1 MPDTVL
7 ILGHRGASHDAR
19 ENTLEAFALARA
31 QGADG
36 VELDVRRTADGE
48 LVVHHDPHV
57 PGVGLLAQL
66 PFARLREEAPF
77 VPTLGEALAA
87 CEGMLVN
94 VEVKCLPWEPDADHE
109 SQVAKASADLIRAMG
124 AHTVMSSFHFAAID
138 ALRTYAPEIPTGFLV
153 HGQDLAFT
161 RDLVK
166 MRGHEWLHPDRGS
179 MLATDTAAVVR
190 TCHEENLRVNVW
202 TVDDPDEM
210 RRLADA
216 GVDGII
222 TNVPAVAVSVLR

>member
-1 MPDTVL
+1 ML
-7 ILGHRGASHDAR
+7 ILGHRGSSHRAR

-31 QGADG
+31 EGADG
-36 VELDVRRTADGE
+36 VELDVRRTADGV
-48 LVVHHDPHV
+48 LVVHHDAHV
-57 PGVGLLAQL
+57 PGVGLLGQL
-66 PFARLREEAPF
+66 PFTRVREEAPF
-77 VPTLGEALAA
+77 LPTLAEALTE
-87 CEGMLVN
+87 CDGMLVN

-109 SQVAKASADLIRAMG
+109 SQVAKAAADLIRTMG
-124 AHTVMSSFHFAAID
+124 ATTVMSSFHFAAID

-166 MRGHEWLHPDRGS
+166 LRGHEWLHPDRGS
-179 MLATDTAAVVR
+179 LLATDTAAVVR
-190 TCHEENLRVNVW
+190 ACHDQNLRINVW

-210 RRLADA
+210 RRLAGA

-222 TNVPAVAVSVLR
+222 TNVPDVAVATLRG